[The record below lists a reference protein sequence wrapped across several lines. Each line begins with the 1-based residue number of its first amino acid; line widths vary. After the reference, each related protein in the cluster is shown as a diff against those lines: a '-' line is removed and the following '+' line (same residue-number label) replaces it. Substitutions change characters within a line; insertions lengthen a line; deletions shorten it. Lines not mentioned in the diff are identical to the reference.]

1 MRSKLPSMSD
11 YLHPFDDAAQSLP
24 DLAREVTR
32 AEETLGYWRSLRNA
46 AINRRLD
53 EGATWDEVQ
62 DEARVSRAT
71 VMSARRA
78 GRATS
83 TG

>member
-11 YLHPFDDAAQSLP
+11 FLHPFDDAAQSLP
-24 DLAREVTR
+24 DLAREVER
-32 AEETLGYWRSLRNA
+32 AEGTLAYWRGLRNE

-71 VMSARRA
+71 VMTARRA
-78 GRATS
+78 GRAS
-83 TG
+83 AHD